1 MTAWSFQENSKR
13 RRIEGEDL
21 LKQECKEQDS
31 ENSERGSEK
40 DGSQKSPSDAC
51 VRKLYRSFTPL
62 SAKLLPGIQLEARQN
77 RPWLNVEKSRL
88 PDAGLGVIALRP
100 FRTGAILCQFEGSLL
115 PGLQSNNAKSKAQQ
129 DCADGGGAPQIAD
142 RRYVLRLCSGGW
154 LLDGAPVAKGFR
166 EGAEEVEI
174 AVLTAGEHIRQK
186 RPIAD
191 VGVGCM
197 LNHGTKE
204 SVNAKFI
211 LIKTHRSGILP
222 AAAYLQATRDIAT
235 GEELLTRYG
244 NAESTAWG

>member
-142 RRYVLRLCSGGW
+142 RRH
-154 LLDGAPVAKGFR
+154 GFR

-197 LNHGTKE
+197 LNHGWVLKLRGKGF
-204 SVNAKFI
+204 AK
-211 LIKTHRSGILP
+211 LVPGSSKALKKVSMQSS
-222 AAAYLQATRDIAT
+222 Y
-235 GEELLTRYG
+235 
-244 NAESTAWG
+244 